1 MKHLQRQWRMVS
13 VCFCVTL
20 LGGGF
25 LWWMA
30 RDSST
35 ALAYQNPPD
44 HAPVDVVQ
52 HDAVLALLDDVALD
66 RDALIALNV
75 STNQAMALIAG
86 ARSWQETNAAA
97 VAEDQTAIDEART
110 AVRQARLA
118 IAMGPY
124 AEVNGAALTAA
135 LQQLASAEAA
145 YATLMGGLKTSLA
158 ADCSESQAA
167 AWDAIE
173 NGLGSAMPIRM
184 LALSDGQRL
193 DLSGARRRY
202 RLQYASA
209 GTTAERSQAVA
220 AWEQA
225 QGQVLTQ
232 DQQTVMDSHNSYYA
246 DSSAAVALALDTV
259 LPIES

>member
-1 MKHLQRQWRMVS
+1 MKHLQRHWRMFS

-20 LGGGF
+20 LGGGL
-25 LWWMA
+25 LWWTV

-35 ALAYQNPPD
+35 ALAQDPPGYE
-44 HAPVDVVQ
+44 PLDVVQ
-52 HDAVLALLDDVALD
+52 RDAVLALLDDVALD

-75 STNQAMALIAG
+75 SANQAGTLVAA

-97 VAEDQTAIDEART
+97 VAEDQAAINEART
-110 AVRQARLA
+110 AVREVRLA

-124 AEVNGAALTAA
+124 EEANDVALATA

-145 YATLMGGLKTSLA
+145 YATLLGGLKTSLA
-158 ADCSESQAA
+158 ADCSESQQA
-167 AWDAIE
+167 AWSAIE
-173 NGLGSAMPIRM
+173 NGLGSSMPIRM
-184 LALSDGQRL
+184 LALSDQQRL

-209 GTTAERSQAVA
+209 GTTAQRSQAVA
-220 AWEQA
+220 DWEQA
-225 QGQVLTQ
+225 QGQILTQ
-232 DQQTVMDSHNSYYA
+232 DQHTVMDSHNSYYA
-246 DSSAAVALALDTV
+246 DSSAAVALALETV

>member
-1 MKHLQRQWRMVS
+1 MFS

-20 LGGGF
+20 LGGGL

-35 ALAYQNPPD
+35 ALAYQNPPGYE
-44 HAPVDVVQ
+44 PVDVVQ
-52 HDAVLALLDDVALD
+52 HDAILALLDDVALD

-75 STNQAMALIAG
+75 SANQAMALVAA
-86 ARSWQETNAAA
+86 ARSWQVANAAA

-110 AVRQARLA
+110 AVREARLA

-124 AEVNGAALTAA
+124 DEADNAALASA
-135 LQQLASAEAA
+135 LQQLAAAEAA
-145 YATLMGGLKTSLA
+145 YVALLGGLQTALA
-158 ADCSESQAA
+158 ADCSESQQA
-167 AWDAIE
+167 AWSAIE
-173 NGLGSAMPIRM
+173 NGLGSSMPIRM
-184 LALSDGQRL
+184 LALSDQQRL

-225 QGQVLTQ
+225 QGQILTQ
-232 DQQTVMDSHNSYYA
+232 DQQTIMASHNSYYA
-246 DSSAAVALALDTV
+246 DSSAAVAQALDTV